1 LNTTFEFIHP
11 MTIFD
16 SFWMDCLS
24 NNLINLLITED
35 ESSKALP
42 YLMKNEYFM
51 TPIKGTYPNMQF
63 DEWHLKSG
71 NSSVQV
77 SFAPPPYGELID
89 KFERVDIKL
98 HQDEDVIGRVEECLK
113 DGYYVFVTVDRFYF
127 PSTLDYK
134 KKHLIHPT
142 LIYGF
147 NSSKNEFYLVDDVI
161 KNGKH
166 DKYVLSYASFLES
179 TGSVKEISEIELGA
193 VRVKKP
199 MIVHDFE
206 ERIILD
212 NLRSILEFK
221 IVPDPEDDKDWIYGI
236 DLLLEYSKIME
247 DVLPIA
253 EDPMRCIYLANQA
266 YQVQFKNLE
275 LVNILFSRKRLPD
288 DQLRIHFEKICSK
301 WQLYKY
307 FMILYHEK
315 QKAFEIRKM
324 SEILKSVHAMEVEAT
339 ELFIRQLS

>member
-1 LNTTFEFIHP
+1 
-11 MTIFD
+11 
-16 SFWMDCLS
+16 
-24 NNLINLLITED
+24 
-35 ESSKALP
+35 
-42 YLMKNEYFM
+42 M

-71 NSSVQV
+71 SSCVQV

-89 KFERVDIKL
+89 KFERVDFKL
-98 HQDEDVIGRVEECLK
+98 HHDEDVIGRVEECLK
-113 DGYYVFVTVDRFYF
+113 EGYYVFVTVDRFYF

-179 TGSVKEISEIELGA
+179 TGSVKETGEIELGA

-199 MIVHDFE
+199 IMVHDFE
-206 ERIILD
+206 EQIILD
-212 NLRSILEFK
+212 NLRSILELK
-221 IVPDPEDDKDWIYGI
+221 IVPDQKYDKDWIYGI
-236 DLLLEYSKIME
+236 ELLLEYSKIME

-253 EDPMRCIYLANQA
+253 EDPMRSIFLANQA

-275 LVNILFSRKRLPD
+275 LVNILIDRKRLPD
-288 DQLRIHFEKICSK
+288 DQLRLHYEKICLK
-301 WQLYKY
+301 WKSYKY
-307 FMILYHEK
+307 YMILFFEK
-315 QKAFEIRKM
+315 QKAFDIRKM
-324 SEILKSVHAMEVEAT
+324 SEILESAHAMEVEAT

>member
-1 LNTTFEFIHP
+1 
-11 MTIFD
+11 
-16 SFWMDCLS
+16 MDCLS

-35 ESSKALP
+35 ESNKALP
-42 YLMKNEYFM
+42 YLMRNEYFM
-51 TPIKGTYPNMQF
+51 TPIKGTYPNMKF

-71 NSSVQV
+71 SSCIQV

-89 KFERVDIKL
+89 KFERVDFKL
-98 HQDEDVIGRVEECLK
+98 HHDEDVIGRVEECLK
-113 DGYYVFVTVDRFYF
+113 EGYYVFVTVDRFYF

-179 TGSVKEISEIELGA
+179 TGSVKETGEIELGA

-199 MIVHDFE
+199 IMVHDFE
-206 ERIILD
+206 EQIILD
-212 NLRSILEFK
+212 NLRSILELK
-221 IVPDPEDDKDWIYGI
+221 IVPDQKYDKDWIYGI
-236 DLLLEYSKIME
+236 ELLLEYSKIME

-253 EDPMRCIYLANQA
+253 EDPMRCIFLANQA

-275 LVNILFSRKRLPD
+275 LVNILIDRKRLPD
-288 DQLRIHFEKICSK
+288 DQLRLHYEKICLK
-301 WQLYKY
+301 WKSYKY
-307 FMILYHEK
+307 YMILFFEK
-315 QKAFEIRKM
+315 QKAFDIRKM
-324 SEILKSVHAMEVEAT
+324 SEILESAHAMEVEAT